1 MADGTAA
8 ERRRGTASRLSR
20 LLVPVLTLGLTS
32 CDLLRDD
39 SGATAHAD
47 AADIA
52 QVAGWT
58 RIALTPSYLLVVNVL
73 PSERMF
79 THDEMQSMNPTEGEE
94 IIDGPGDPVGVGV
107 RHVEAHIYDRQTG
120 LPLSDVDAK
129 IRIFNRTTGDDIDVP
144 PTLMQDVVIGRPD
157 IHYGNN
163 VPVRGNSDISVRVT
177 VGDEEVSVDGHL
189 D

>member
-1 MADGTAA
+1 MADGMMVG
-8 ERRRGTASRLSR
+8 RRAGIAPRLSR
-20 LLVPVLTLGLTS
+20 LLIPVLALGLTS
-32 CDLLRDD
+32 CDVLHDD
-39 SGATAHAD
+39 APEAHAD
-47 AADIA
+47 AADVA

-73 PSERMF
+73 PSERMY
-79 THDEMQSMNPTEGEE
+79 THDEMKSMNPTVGEA
-94 IIDGPGDPVGVGV
+94 ILDGPGDPVGVGV

-120 LPLSDVDAK
+120 LPLSNVK
-129 IRIFNRTTGDDIDVP
+129 PTIRIFNRTTGDDIDVP
-144 PTLMQDVVIGRPD
+144 PTLMQDVVIGGPD

-163 VPVRGNSDISVRVT
+163 VAVRGKSDISVQVT